1 MIGVSLDNEKKH
13 QKFAAKYSLPM
24 TLVADTDHSV
34 SDAYGVYG
42 EKKFMGKTYMGIS
55 RKTFLIDEKGKI
67 VKIFDKVDVENHA
80 TEVLEAFGIKA
91 SATANGKAS

>member
-1 MIGVSLDNEKKH
+1 VIGVSLDNEKQH

-24 TLVADTDHSV
+24 MLVADTDHSV

-42 EKKFMGKTYMGIS
+42 KKKFMGKEYMGIS
-55 RKTFLIDEKGKI
+55 RTTFLIDEKGKI

-91 SATANGKAS
+91 FATANRKE